1 MRMQNNTA
9 PSNNNISVRD
19 AAAELLKAGIT
30 PPVNLP
36 KISYAHWVRQ
46 EHGKLQRRNAQA
58 AAPKPAPKPM
68 VAQVKPKR
76 VEEPASPAEVFAP
89 GTRFVAS
96 RTVNQLRDIV
106 VSLGGRD
113 PLAGS
118 KSALARL
125 VVKLTADDIER
136 RNREVANAAMA
147 IHRRRQK
154 WQAKAAR
161 AAELGVELANEER
174 RTGIYKFETELELN
188 ERINP
193 LKWEDI
199 ILDGLRAALEAPK
212 PSNPPQAWRVVTP
225 QEIEEHDEFMDR
237 VLDANRRARKARAK
251 RDADF
256 VKKSHR
262 KARGQRREEIAPEA
276 EPVIVSLIDNDPA
289 SNPGRW

>member
-1 MRMQNNTA
+1 MQNNA
-9 PSNNNISVRD
+9 QNNPHHVTVRE
-19 AAAELLKAGIT
+19 AAVALQAAGVII
-30 PPVNLP
+30 PANLP
-36 KISYAHWVRQ
+36 KIAYARAVR
-46 EHGKLQRRNAQA
+46 EAYAKLQRRNAQA

-68 VAQVKPKR
+68 VAQVKPRR
-76 VEEPASPAEVFAP
+76 VEEPTSPAEVFAP

-118 KSALARL
+118 KSSLARL

-154 WQAKAAR
+154 WQAKAAK

-174 RTGIYKFETELELN
+174 RTGIYKFETELELK